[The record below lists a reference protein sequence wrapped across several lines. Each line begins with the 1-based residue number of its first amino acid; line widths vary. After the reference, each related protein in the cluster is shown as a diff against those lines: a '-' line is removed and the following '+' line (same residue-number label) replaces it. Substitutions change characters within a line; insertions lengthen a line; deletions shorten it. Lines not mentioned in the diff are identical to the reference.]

1 MAQSKRKFYKTEI
14 KVIVLSEDPYNYESL
29 SQVAF
34 DIEEGEC
41 SGQVKVEKQS
51 KLSGELM
58 AQALQ
63 EQGSDPQFFQLT
75 EEGEDIDE

>member
-14 KVIVLSEDPYNYESL
+14 KVTVLSEDPYDYESL

-34 DIEEGEC
+34 DIEGGDC
-41 SGQVKVEKQS
+41 SGEVKVIKKERLTGKEAA
-51 KLSGELM
+51 K
-58 AQALQ
+58 ALQ
-63 EQGSDPQFFQLT
+63 KQGSDPEFFQLT